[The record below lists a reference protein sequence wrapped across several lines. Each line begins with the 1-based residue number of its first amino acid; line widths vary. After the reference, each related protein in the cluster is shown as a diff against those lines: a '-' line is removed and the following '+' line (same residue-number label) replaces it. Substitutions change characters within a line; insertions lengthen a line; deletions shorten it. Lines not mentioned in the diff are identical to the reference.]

1 MTLPH
6 ADIDDQNPV
15 DVGTNERSGAEQSKI
30 AHSPSARRRRRR
42 RNAAKPATALLR
54 MNIPLPRSATVIGIA
69 LVIAAM
75 ALGGGGSTAPKTET
89 ILQIAIAALLLIA
102 SGIPHRLAGLG
113 PVPGVAWLATTPLI
127 LITLAQLA
135 PLPPSIWRNLPGRD
149 VERSALDLVGAG
161 SSWMPLTI
169 APTATVAS
177 LLAILCIAAIMLFIT
192 RLDLAGRAAVAL
204 AIMLMAVASIAL
216 GTLQLAHFGGANWA
230 LYNDFTTGWLV
241 GFQANR
247 NAQADILQIGM
258 LAAATASLVR
268 LDGPESSRVQLPAVF
283 ACLAVLAIGVLMT
296 GSRAGIALLPTTFFF
311 ALAIVWPRLKRKV
324 KFLKLWIGGITLAIA
339 VAGFGLSR
347 IAVIQAVI
355 SRFGADTEGRW
366 DFWLDTVY
374 ALRKAWPAGTGVG
387 TFSYAYPAV
396 ERLELV
402 DPLLLTR
409 AHNDW
414 LEWTLE
420 AGLAGW
426 IGIGLTMIAL
436 AWSTRLAW
444 RQASATRHDPI
455 QRGQILFGIAVLINE
470 ALHALVDYPTR
481 SMSLAALIAVAV
493 AFLTPVSQKNTRRKT
508 GAAT

>member
-1 MTLPH
+1 M
-6 ADIDDQNPV
+6 A
-15 DVGTNERSGAEQSKI
+15 
-30 AHSPSARRRRRR
+30 
-42 RNAAKPATALLR
+42 
-54 MNIPLPRSATVIGIA
+54 IPLPRSATLIGVA
-69 LVIAAM
+69 LVVVAM
-75 ALGGGGSTAPKTET
+75 ILGGGGSTAPKSEA
-89 ILQIAIAALLLIA
+89 ILQIAIACLLLIA
-102 SGIPHRLAGLG
+102 CAIPHRLAGLG
-113 PVPGVAWLATTPLI
+113 PVPGMAWLATAPLV
-127 LITLAQLA
+127 LITMAQLA

-161 SSWMPLTI
+161 ANWMPLTI
-169 APTATVAS
+169 APTATMAS
-177 LLAILCIAAIMLFIT
+177 LLAILCIAALMLFVT
-192 RLDLAGRAAVAL
+192 RLDLGGRAAVAL
-204 AIMLMAVASIAL
+204 AITLTALASIAL

-247 NAQADILQIGM
+247 NAQADLLQIGM
-258 LAAATASLVR
+258 LAAATVGLVR
-268 LDGPESSRVQLPAVF
+268 LDGGESGRIQLPAVF
-283 ACLAVLAIGVLMT
+283 ACLAVLTIGVLMT

-339 VAGFGLSR
+339 VTGFALTR
-347 IAVIQAVI
+347 IAVIQSVI

-366 DFWLDTVY
+366 DFWLDTIY

-436 AWSTRLAW
+436 GVSARMAW
-444 RQASATRHDPI
+444 RQSTAMRQNPI
-455 QRGQILFGIAVLINE
+455 RRGQILFGLAVLINE
-470 ALHALVDYPTR
+470 SLHALVDYPTR

-493 AFLTPVSQKNTRRKT
+493 AFLTPVSQKSSRNKT
-508 GAAT
+508 EAPT